1 MLNREQMRE
10 FQDRIENT
18 PSGITIEG
26 KEEFE
31 NIKNGRQTAYVD
43 IGWPNYINFNF
54 GDRIIFRDKGGE
66 EAEAKVMRTSKRINS
81 FNELIANEMINGKV
95 KRGETINKFFPG
107 LAEKEALDV
116 YQNKFKPHLIEKYG
130 LVVIEFEVA
139 EKKWE

>member
-95 KRGETINKFFPG
+95 KRGEAINKFFPG

-139 EKKWE
+139 EKKGE